1 MVIAVFGGSF
11 DPPHI
16 GHNSIVDVALLEL
29 PIDKLF
35 VVPTF
40 LNPFKSHFH
49 LEPTTRF
56 ELLKELFEENKKV
69 EICDY
74 EIKQKKKTSTFET
87 ILFLKASYNI
97 EKIYLIVGADNLKN
111 IHLWYNFLELKELVS
126 FVVVTRDDTAL
137 ENEYLDTLTVLN
149 LEEKVSSTDLRKNMN
164 LDLIPLKLK
173 EKVTR
178 IWKKERQE

>member
-1 MVIAVFGGSF
+1 MDIAVFGGSF

-16 GHNSIVDVALLEL
+16 GHENIVNLALKEL
-29 PIDKLF
+29 TIDTIF

-49 LEPTTRF
+49 LYPKERF
-56 ELLKELFEENKKV
+56 ELLKELFQENKKV

-74 EIKQKKKTSTFET
+74 EIQQKKKTSTFET
-87 ILFLKASYNI
+87 ISFLKTSYNI
-97 EKIYLIVGADNLKN
+97 DKIYLIIGADNLKN

-126 FVVVTRDDTAL
+126 FVVVTRDDIAL
-137 ENEYLDTLTVLN
+137 ENEYLGTLTVLN

-178 IWKKERQE
+178 IWKKE

>member
-1 MVIAVFGGSF
+1 MDIAVFGGSF

-16 GHNSIVDVALLEL
+16 GHEKIVELALNEL

-49 LEPTTRF
+49 LEPNERF
-56 ELLKELFEENKKV
+56 ELLQWLFSDNTNV
-69 EICDY
+69 EICNF
-74 EIKQKKKTSTFET
+74 EIVQNKKTPTFET
-87 ILFLKASYNI
+87 VSFLKESYDI
-97 EKIYLIVGADNLKN
+97 GKIYLIIGADNLKN

-126 FVVVTRDDTAL
+126 FVVVTRDDIAL
-137 ENEYLDTLTVLN
+137 ENEYLGTLTVLN

>member
-1 MVIAVFGGSF
+1 MVIEVFGGSF

-16 GHNSIVDVALLEL
+16 GHEQIAKLALLQL
-29 PIDKLF
+29 PIEKLF

-40 LNPFKSHFH
+40 LNPFKSNFH
-49 LEPTTRF
+49 LLPKERF
-56 ELLKELFEENKKV
+56 ELLKELFKENQNIIV
-69 EICDY
+69 SDY
-74 EIKQKKKTSTFET
+74 EINQNKKTPTFES
-87 ILFLKASYNI
+87 IFFLKSTYNI
-97 EKIYLIVGADNLKN
+97 DKIYLIIGADNLKN

-126 FVVVTRDDTAL
+126 FVVVTRDDIAL
-137 ENEYLDTLTVLN
+137 ENEYLGTLTVLN

>member
-1 MVIAVFGGSF
+1 MDIAVFGGSF
-11 DPPHI
+11 DPPHM
-16 GHNSIVDVALLEL
+16 GHQKIVELALSEL
-29 PIDKLF
+29 PIEKLF
-35 VVPTF
+35 VVPTY

-49 LEPTTRF
+49 LEPSERF
-56 ELLKELFEENKKV
+56 ELLEELFDENNKV

-74 EIKQKKKTSTFET
+74 EIKQKEKTPTFET
-87 ILFLKASYNI
+87 ISFLKASYNI
-97 EKIYLIVGADNLKN
+97 EKIYLIIGADNLKN

-126 FVVVTRDDTAL
+126 FVVVTRDDIAL
-137 ENEYLDTLTVLN
+137 ENEYLGTLTVLN

-178 IWKKERQE
+178 IWKKE

>member
-1 MVIAVFGGSF
+1 MDIAVFGGSF

-16 GHNSIVDVALLEL
+16 GHEKIVDLALLEL

-40 LNPFKSHFH
+40 LNPFKENFH
-49 LEPTTRF
+49 LEPSERF
-56 ELLKELFEENKKV
+56 ELLKELFTENKKV
-69 EICDY
+69 EIYDY
-74 EIKQKKKTSTFET
+74 EIKQKKKTPTFET
-87 ILFLKASYNI
+87 ISFLKASYNI
-97 EKIYLIVGADNLKN
+97 GKIYLIIGADNLKN

-126 FVVVTRDDTAL
+126 FVVVTRDDIAL
-137 ENEYLDTLTVLN
+137 ENEYLGTLTLLN

-173 EKVTR
+173 EKVTT
-178 IWKKERQE
+178 IWKKE

>member
-1 MVIAVFGGSF
+1 MDIAVFGGSF
-11 DPPHI
+11 DPPHM
-16 GHNSIVDVALLEL
+16 GHQKIVELALSEL
-29 PIDKLF
+29 PIEKLF
-35 VVPTF
+35 VVPTY

-49 LEPTTRF
+49 LEPSERF
-56 ELLKELFEENKKV
+56 ELLEELFDENNKV

-74 EIKQKKKTSTFET
+74 EIEKKEKTPTFET
-87 ILFLKASYNI
+87 ISFLKASYNI
-97 EKIYLIVGADNLKN
+97 EKIYLIIGADNLKN

-126 FVVVTRDDTAL
+126 FVVVTRDDIAL
-137 ENEYLDTLTVLN
+137 ENEYLGTLTVLN

-178 IWKKERQE
+178 IWKKE